1 MTRAHF
7 QFRLAVLTFLSL
19 TVLLLLTSA
28 LLGLQTAPQES
39 PYVREERTVM
49 RTQTLSASRGE
60 IYDRNGVPLVTN
72 RTVYAVCFDYFSWS
86 NATRCTVI
94 RDTLALLEQHGIPYE
109 DELPVTMSPPY
120 DYTCEPDSAS
130 ARRMTRF
137 LQYNGLDESLPAAE
151 AMQKLIQVYKM
162 PDSFTEEEIRRVIGV
177 LFDMYIADF
186 SYDNPFIVAE
196 DVDMEIVSILSEQQA
211 KYPGVTI
218 ELLSQRQYETSY
230 AAHILGRT
238 GLILA
243 EDYEAFAAQGYPMDA
258 VVGRD
263 GVERAFESYLRGT
276 DGERIIEMGVSGGI
290 VRIISETP
298 ARSGGDVYL
307 TLDIAL
313 QQAAEDSLEQRI
325 LELRDEG
332 IEAGGGAAVVI
343 DVETGD
349 VLALASYP
357 TYDLS
362 TFNENYADLAAD
374 ELTPMFNRAISGTYA
389 PGSTFKIVTATA
401 ALSEGVITP
410 ETLINCEGIYTYFAP
425 NYLYHCW
432 IYRDYGRAHG
442 PLTAA
447 QALQESCN
455 CFFYEAGRLTG
466 IRTIAQYARQ
476 FGLGEYTG
484 IELTGEARGV
494 VAGPDSRDG
503 SWYAGDTLQAAIGQS
518 DNLFTP
524 LQLANYMATIAN
536 GGTRHAVHLL
546 DRVERTGETVFI
558 QEPEIVSTLDFSD
571 EIYDTILEGMLA
583 VTEDGTASTVFSDYH
598 ISVLGK
604 SGSAQVGTGR
614 ANGIFIL
621 AAPAEN
627 PEIAVAVVVEHGA
640 AGNNAARIARDILTA
655 YFGEPDAAAS
665 DDSGAA

>member
-1 MTRAHF
+1 MTRASFHL
-7 QFRLAVLTFLSL
+7 RLAVLTFFSL
-19 TVLLLLTSA
+19 VTILLLTSSV
-28 LLGLQTAPQES
+28 LNLQTAPQSS
-39 PYVREERTVM
+39 PHVREEQTVM

-60 IYDRNGVPLVTN
+60 IFDRNGVPLVTN
-72 RTVYAVCFDYFSWS
+72 HTVYALCFDYFSWS

-94 RDTLALLEQHGIPYE
+94 RDTLDLLDTYDISYRDGMPVSAAAPY
-109 DELPVTMSPPY
+109 V
-120 DYTCEPDSAS
+120 YTYEPDSNA

-137 LQYNGLDESLPAAE
+137 LKYNGLDEKLSAGD
-151 AMQKLIQVYKM
+151 AMTALCKVYKM
-162 PDSFTEEEIRRVIGV
+162 PETFSKQEARRIIGV
-177 LFDMYIADF
+177 LFDMYITDF
-186 SYDNPFIVAE
+186 SYDNPFIIAQGVG
-196 DVDMEIVSILSEQQA
+196 MELVSTISEQQSR
-211 KYPGVTI
+211 YPGVTI
-218 ELLSQRQYETSY
+218 SLLAARQYETTY

-243 EDYEAFAAQGYPMDA
+243 EDYESFAGQGYPMDA

-263 GVERAFESYLRGT
+263 GAERAFESYLRGI
-276 DGERIIEMGVSGGI
+276 DGERIVETSASGGI
-290 VRIISETP
+290 VRTISETP
-298 ARSGGDVYL
+298 AQSGGDVYL

-313 QQAAEDSLEQRI
+313 QKSAEDALERRI

-332 IEAGGGAAVVI
+332 IDAGGGAAVAI
-343 DVETGD
+343 DIKSGD

-362 TFNENYADLAAD
+362 AFNETYASLAAD
-374 ELTPMFNRAISGTYA
+374 ELSPMFNRAIAGKYA

-401 ALSEGVITP
+401 ALSEGIITP
-410 ETLINCEGIYTYFAP
+410 KTLLDCEGVYTYFAP

-432 IYRDYGRAHG
+432 VYRDYGRVHG
-442 PLTAA
+442 PLTAS

-466 IRTIAQYARQ
+466 IRTIAQYAKW

-484 IELTGEARGV
+484 IELSGEARGV
-494 VAGPDSRDG
+494 VAGLDSRTGD
-503 SWYAGDTLQAAIGQS
+503 WYAGDTLQAAIGQS

-524 LQLANYMATIAN
+524 IQLANYVATIAN
-536 GGTRHAVHLL
+536 GGTRYAVHLL
-546 DRVERTGETVFI
+546 DRVERSGELFYE
-558 QEPEIVSTLDFSD
+558 QRPEIINTLDFSD

-621 AAPAEN
+621 AAPAEE
-627 PEIAVAVVVEHGA
+627 PEIAVAVVIEHGA
-640 AGNNAARIARDILTA
+640 AGNNAARVARDILTA
-655 YFGEPDAAAS
+655 YFGEPEDPA
-665 DDSGAA
+665 DDGSLAD

>member
-1 MTRAHF
+1 MTRARF
-7 QFRLAVLTFLSL
+7 QLRLAVLTFFSL
-19 TVLLLLTSA
+19 ITLLLLTSA
-28 LLGLQTAPQES
+28 VLGLQTTQATPH
-39 PYVREERTVM
+39 VREEQTVM
-49 RTQTLSASRGE
+49 RTQTISASRGE
-60 IYDRNGVPLVTN
+60 IFDRNGVALVTN
-72 RTVYAVCFDYFSWS
+72 RTVYALCFDYFSWS

-94 RDTLALLEQHGIPYE
+94 RDTLALLDAHSIAYTDSLPLTAAAPYA
-109 DELPVTMSPPY
+109 
-120 DYTCEPDSAS
+120 YTYEPDSTA
-130 ARRMTRF
+130 ARRMARF
-137 LQYNGLDESLPAAE
+137 LKYNGLDEKLSAE
-151 AMQKLIQVYKM
+151 DAVAKLSKVYKI
-162 PDSFTEEEIRRVIGV
+162 PETFSEREARRVLGV

-186 SYDNPFIVAE
+186 SYDNPFIVAR
-196 DVDMEIVSILSEQQA
+196 DVDMEIVSVVSEQQSR
-211 KYPGVTI
+211 YPGVTVM
-218 ELLSQRQYETSY
+218 LLSERQYDTAY

-243 EDYEAFAAQGYPMDA
+243 EDYETFAAQGYPMDA

-263 GVERAFESYLRGT
+263 GAERAFEAYLRGI
-276 DGERIIEMGVSGGI
+276 DGKRIVETGASGGI
-290 VRIISETP
+290 VRTISETP
-298 ARSGGDVYL
+298 AQSGGDVYL

-313 QQAAEDSLEQRI
+313 QKAAEDALERRI
-325 LELRDEG
+325 LELREEG
-332 IEAGGGAAVVI
+332 IDAGGGAAVVI
-343 DVETGD
+343 DVKGGD

-362 TFNENYADLAAD
+362 AFNETYAALAAD
-374 ELTPMFNRAISGTYA
+374 ELSPMFNRAIAGKYA

-410 ETLINCEGIYTYFAP
+410 ETLLDCEGVYTYFAP

-432 IYRDYGRAHG
+432 VYRDFGRVHG
-442 PLTAA
+442 PLTAS

-466 IRTIAQYARQ
+466 IRTIAQYAKR

-484 IELTGEARGV
+484 IELSGEARGV

-503 SWYAGDTLQAAIGQS
+503 DWYAGDTLQAAIGQS

-524 LQLANYMATIAN
+524 IQLANYVATIAN
-536 GGTRHAVHLL
+536 GGTHYAAHLL
-546 DRVERTGETVFI
+546 DRVERAGELFYE
-558 QEPEIVSTLDFSD
+558 QRPEIINTLDFSG

-598 ISVLGK
+598 VSVLGK

-621 AAPAEN
+621 AAPAED
-627 PEIAVAVVVEHGA
+627 PEIAVAVVIEHGA
-640 AGNNAARIARDILTA
+640 AGNNAARVARDILTA
-655 YFGEPDAAAS
+655 YFGEPEEPAS
-665 DDSGAA
+665 DNEPSD

>member
-1 MTRAHF
+1 MTRANF
-7 QFRLAVLTFLSL
+7 QLRLAVLTFFSL
-19 TVLLLLTSA
+19 VVLLLLTSS
-28 LLGLQTAPQES
+28 LLGLQTKPQES
-39 PYVREERTVM
+39 PYIREERTVM
-49 RTQTLSASRGE
+49 RTQTLAASRGG

-72 RTVYAVCFDYFSWS
+72 RTVYALCFDYFSWS

-94 RDTLALLEQHGIPYE
+94 RDTLALLDGYGTAYE
-109 DELPVTMSPPY
+109 DGLPLTISEPY
-120 DYTCEPDSAS
+120 AYTCGQDSTP
-130 ARRMTRF
+130 ARRMARF
-137 LQYNGLDESLPAAE
+137 LKYNGLDETLSAE
-151 AMQKLIQVYKM
+151 DAMKQLCKVYKI
-162 PDSFTEEEIRRVIGV
+162 PDDFTQREARRVIGV
-177 LFDMYIADF
+177 LFDMYLDDF
-186 SYDNPFIVAE
+186 SYDNPFVVAR
-196 DVDMEIVSILSEQQA
+196 DVDMEIVSIVSEQRT
-211 KYPGVTI
+211 KYPGVTV
-218 ELLSQRQYETSY
+218 ELLAERQYDTTC

-263 GVERAFESYLRGT
+263 GAERAFEPYLRGI
-276 DGERIIEMGVSGGI
+276 DGERIVETGASGGI
-290 VRIISETP
+290 VRIIDETP
-298 ARSGGDVYL
+298 AQSGGDVYL

-313 QQAAEDSLEQRI
+313 QQAAENALGQRI
-325 LELRDEG
+325 AELREEG
-332 IEAGGGAAVVI
+332 IEAGGGAAVVL
-343 DVETGD
+343 DVKTGD

-362 TFNENYADLAAD
+362 AFNENYAALAAD
-374 ELTPMFNRAISGTYA
+374 ELTPMFNRAIAGTYA

-410 ETLINCEGIYTYFAP
+410 KTRIDCEGVYTYFAP

-432 IYRDYGRAHG
+432 VYRDFGRVHG

-447 QALQESCN
+447 QALRESCN

-466 IRTIAQYARQ
+466 IRTIARYAGL
-476 FGLGEYTG
+476 FGLGAYTG
-484 IELTGEARGV
+484 IELSGEARGV
-494 VAGPDSRDG
+494 VAGPDSRSGD
-503 SWYAGDTLQAAIGQS
+503 WYAGDTLQASIGQS

-524 LQLANYMATIAN
+524 LQLANYVATIAN
-536 GGTRHAVHLL
+536 GGTRYAVHLL
-546 DRVERTGETVFI
+546 DRVERAGEMI
-558 QEPEIVSTLDFSD
+558 YEQEPEAVNTLDFSE

-598 ISVLGK
+598 VSVLGK
-604 SGSAQVGTGR
+604 SGSAQVGTGK

-655 YFGEPDAAAS
+655 YFGEPETAPDAVAE
-665 DDSGAA
+665 